1 MGKSPR
7 CVHVGADLS
16 CTAAIPIPKGAI
28 VCTLTSTDKLL
39 HMQKFPPVS
48 TSSPWL
54 SRPITC
60 VVADMNCKIGASF
73 IGTSSEA
80 VVDTE
85 ESSSK
90 LLCGGVLRFS
100 SAKSC

>member
-1 MGKSPR
+1 MGKSPQ

-28 VCTLTSTDKLL
+28 VCILTSTDKLL

-48 TSSPWL
+48 TSSPVL
-54 SRPITC
+54 SKPITL
-60 VVADMNCKIGASF
+60 VLADMNRSMGASVV
-73 IGTSSEA
+73 GQSVED

-85 ESSSK
+85 ESSS
-90 LLCGGVLRFS
+90 
-100 SAKSC
+100 